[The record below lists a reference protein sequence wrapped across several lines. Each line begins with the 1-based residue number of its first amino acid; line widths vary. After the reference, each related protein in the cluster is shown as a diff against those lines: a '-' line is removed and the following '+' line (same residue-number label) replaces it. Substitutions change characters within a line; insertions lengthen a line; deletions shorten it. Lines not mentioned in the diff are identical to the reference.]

1 MEIKVTFEGGKRV
14 NARFPD
20 GLSLLTDQP
29 VEEGGDG
36 SAPSPYMAFL
46 AAIGTCAGYYVLDFC
61 ESRGISTKGI
71 SLIQKIIFCTEENGR
86 RSLEK
91 VAIKIHLPSSFPE
104 RYLTAVVKAAELCTV
119 KKTIASPPLFELSAQ
134 INN

>member
-1 MEIKVTFEGGKRV
+1 MEIKVTLEGGKRV

-20 GLSLLTDQP
+20 GLTMLTDQP
-29 VEEGGDG
+29 VEDGGEGC
-36 SAPSPYMAFL
+36 APSPYMAFL

-61 ESRGISTKGI
+61 ESRGISTKNI
-71 SLIQKIIFCTEENGR
+71 SLTQKIIFCTEENGR

-104 RYLTAVVKAAELCTV
+104 RYLSAVVKAAELCAV
-119 KKTIASPPLFELSAQ
+119 KKTIASPPLFELSAHVD
-134 INN
+134 N